1 VDLAKQ
7 QWLTEFP
14 HFSIITIYNPGV
26 DMELLSFMIYVVV
39 FYMAAKMLLSFLANA
54 ARLDEIQ
61 QKVME
66 QADRMIRIVQL
77 EPLPDQGTILAYD
90 KENNQFLGQGRDE
103 NELKDNIMQRF
114 PEKVFLLNDKPFTA
128 NKKAEV
134 RIEETIRSNT
144 R

>member
-1 VDLAKQ
+1 
-7 QWLTEFP
+7 
-14 HFSIITIYNPGV
+14 
-26 DMELLSFMIYVVV
+26 MELLSFMIYVVV

-128 NKKAEV
+128 NKKVEG